1 MAEAVA
7 SSPNLE
13 TPRSWRQWVGQWA
26 PRWPE
31 RRGSGVRLAMALG
44 ALALASGIATF
55 WALTPGGIPLGD
67 ATTVR
72 VLLLLDLVLL
82 LLLGAVVAR
91 QLVRL
96 WMERRRGSAGSR
108 LHTRMVALFSLVAI
122 IPAIVMAVFSLLF
135 FNLGVQAWF
144 SNRVTTAVDASVAV
158 AEAYITEHRKVVQ
171 SEILAMA
178 ADLNREAPRLSR
190 NPALFN
196 QIVSTQARLRALPEA
211 IVFDGTGRVLARS
224 GLSLLME
231 FERMPVSAMK
241 TADAGEVVLIDSEND
256 DRVRA
261 LVRLDRFVDAYLYV
275 GRFVDPRVIDHLERT
290 RDAAAQYRRLD
301 AARSGLELTFA
312 ALFIVVALLVLL
324 AAIGFGLAIATRL
337 VTPIGGLVAAAE
349 RVRQGDF
356 SVHVAEG
363 VNDDEMGI
371 LGRAFNRMTDQ
382 LAVQRAELVEANR
395 QLDARRRFSEA
406 VLGGVSAGVI
416 GIGRDG
422 RVTLPNRS
430 ATELLSIPEEQLID
444 RPLAEAAPELAP
456 LFEEVAKGSARQAER
471 QIILRRDGATRTLL
485 ARIVRETS
493 GGDTVGYVLTFDDVT
508 DLLNAQRTAAWA
520 DVARR
525 IAHEIRNPL
534 TPIQLS
540 AERLRRK
547 YMKEVTSDP
556 EAFAKCTDTIIR
568 QVGDIG
574 RMVDEFSAFARMPR
588 PVFRRENVVDA
599 VRQALFA
606 QQMGHGEIDYVTKF
620 AAAPVELRCD
630 GRQLGQALN
639 NVLLNAAQALE
650 TPAAAAGGAPVR
662 GRIEVRV
669 ENEADSGLSIAV
681 IDNGPGLPRE
691 ERERLTEPYV
701 TTREK
706 GTGLGLAIVKKIME
720 EHGGSLVLGDAPPDA
735 RAASPEGSGVGAC
748 VILRFPAALRA
759 GTDDDTPALAAEGHL
774 AMGVAHGA

>member
-1 MAEAVA
+1 M
-7 SSPNLE
+7 
-13 TPRSWRQWVGQWA
+13 

-31 RRGSGVRLAMALG
+31 RRGSGIRLAVALG
-44 ALALASGIATF
+44 ALALISGIATF
-55 WALTPGGIPLGD
+55 WAFTPGSFLLND
-67 ATTVR
+67 TTTIR

-82 LLLGAVVAR
+82 LLLSAVVAR

-96 WMERRRGSAGSR
+96 WIERRRGSAGSR
-108 LHTRMVALFSLVAI
+108 LHTRMVVLFSLVAI

-135 FNLGVQAWF
+135 FNIGVQSWF
-144 SNRVTTAVDASVAV
+144 STRVTTAVDASVAV

-178 ADLNREAPRLSR
+178 ADLNREAPRLVRS
-190 NPALFN
+190 PALFS
-196 QIVSTQARLRALPEA
+196 QIVSAQARLRALPEA
-211 IVFDGTGRVLARS
+211 IVFDSTGRVLARS

-231 FERMPVSAMK
+231 FERMPVSALK
-241 TADAGEVVLIDSEND
+241 NADAGEVVLIDSDND

-261 LVRLDRFVDAYLYV
+261 LVRLDRFVDAYLYI

-312 ALFIVVALLVLL
+312 ALFIVVSLLVLL

-337 VTPIGGLVAAAE
+337 VTPISGVVAAAE

-356 SVHVAEG
+356 SVHVTEG
-363 VNDDEMGI
+363 RSDDEMGI

-382 LAVQRAELVEANR
+382 LAVQRAELIEANR
-395 QLDARRRFSEA
+395 QLDDRRRFTEA

-416 GIGRDG
+416 GVGRDG
-422 RVTLPNRS
+422 RITLPNRS
-430 ATELLSIPEEQLID
+430 AMDLLGASEEQLIG
-444 RPLAEAAPELAP
+444 RPLAEAVPEMAP
-456 LFEEVAKGSARQAER
+456 LFDEVANGAARQVER
-471 QIILRRDGATRTLL
+471 QINLRQGGVARTLL
-485 ARIVRETS
+485 ARLARETG

-525 IAHEIRNPL
+525 IAHEIKNPL

-547 YMKEVTSDP
+547 YMKEVSSDP
-556 EAFAKCTDTIIR
+556 AAFAKCTDTIIR

-574 RMVDEFSAFARMPR
+574 RMVDEFSTFARMPR
-588 PVFRRENVVDA
+588 PVFRGENAVDIA
-599 VRQALFA
+599 RQALFV
-606 QQMGHGEIDYVTKF
+606 QQMAHADIDYV
-620 AAAPVELRCD
+620 ARLPAAPLALRCD
-630 GRQLGQALN
+630 SRQVGQALS

-650 TPAAAAGGAPVR
+650 SLPPGGDGGTVR
-662 GRIEVRV
+662 PRIELRV
-669 ENEADSGLSIAV
+669 EEESDGGLSISV

-691 ERERLTEPYV
+691 ERDRLTEPYV
-701 TTREK
+701 TTRAK

-720 EHGGSLVLGDAPPDA
+720 EHGGSLVLGDAPADA
-735 RAASPEGSGVGAC
+735 RADAADGARPGAC
-748 VILRFPAALRA
+748 VILRFPASLRA
-759 GTDDDTPALAAEGHL
+759 GANLEAPAAAETPLVVG
-774 AMGVAHGA
+774 ATHGA